1 MATTAARAAAAGL
14 HRAARPA
21 ASARRPAEL
30 GGGLPSWRRR
40 RAGRPCGDSG
50 RRAAEG
56 AVPSRV
62 SPQRWLRAAG
72 TRGTYKPAEALGAQ
86 PPLTAQQQRRRQQRR
101 RQQRRRQQR
110 RRQQRQHQQRRQR
123 RQPPQRTTWDP
134 QWAPPGL
141 RTSGAGAAIAQQRR
155 PWLGGLG

>member
-1 MATTAARAAAAGL
+1 
-14 HRAARPA
+14 
-21 ASARRPAEL
+21 
-30 GGGLPSWRRR
+30 
-40 RAGRPCGDSG
+40 
-50 RRAAEG
+50 
-56 AVPSRV
+56 
-62 SPQRWLRAAG
+62 
-72 TRGTYKPAEALGAQ
+72 
-86 PPLTAQQQRRRQQRR
+86 LTAQQQRRRQQRR

-155 PWLGGLG
+155 PWLGGLGVWGAGSFRGARRISGAAVLPLIHVRRMG